1 MKKNVVLTISLMNSF
16 FRETIKGF
24 SKNSAL
30 PFSSWR
36 RIEDEAEKRR
46 VFRDALNSFSTKGNY
61 ASFRKIVAWLADIV
75 NKLLGFGLLLGLW
88 YFISLSKEGLPGPL
102 PTLKVLWDLV
112 KDPFYNYGPND
123 KGIGL
128 QLVSSL
134 IRVFSGFLIGSAIA
148 IPIGLLMG
156 ASTIGR
162 KIFYPMVQ
170 ILKPV
175 SPLAWFPIGL
185 MVFESAS
192 QATIFIIVITSLWPT
207 LINTAFGV
215 GSIPDD
221 HKNVAK
227 VFGFSRWKYIT
238 KVLIPFSLPHIITGL
253 RLSIG
258 VAWLVIVAGEM
269 LSGGVGIG
277 FFVWDSWNALSLEK
291 VISAILIIGLVGLLL
306 DTGFSFLEKK
316 VTYSI

>member
-1 MKKNVVLTISLMNSF
+1 
-16 FRETIKGF
+16 
-24 SKNSAL
+24 
-30 PFSSWR
+30 
-36 RIEDEAEKRR
+36 
-46 VFRDALNSFSTKGNY
+46 
-61 ASFRKIVAWLADIV
+61 
-75 NKLLGFGLLLGLW
+75 
-88 YFISLSKEGLPGPL
+88 
-102 PTLKVLWDLV
+102 V
-112 KDPFYNYGPND
+112 KDPFYDLGPND
-123 KGIGL
+123 KGIAL
-128 QLVSSL
+128 QLGSSL
-134 IRVFSGFLIGSAIA
+134 ARVFSGFMIGSFIA

-156 ASTIGR
+156 ASQIGR
-162 KIFYPMVQ
+162 KIFYPIVQ

-185 MVFESAS
+185 VAFQSAS
-192 QATIFIIVITSLWPT
+192 DATIFIISITSLWPT

-215 GSIPDD
+215 SSIPDD

-227 VFGFSRWKYIT
+227 AFGFSRWKYLT

-269 LSGGVGIG
+269 LSGGMGIG

-306 DTGFSFLEKK
+306 DRGFSFLEKK
-316 VTYSI
+316 VSYSV